1 MTEERDT
8 EQAGAPIDETGA
20 TETEVLA
27 AVERA
32 IDPAEVDVAVVEVL
46 AVSESGDGEAVTVA
60 AAYVEPAATGEIV
73 GTSAAPL
80 APRPLAIP
88 DIDMPSAAPAPQ
100 PLVLSDIPEPAPEQ
114 IQIATDHPMAGFYVQ
129 TPLPPEVRG
138 NRGPGVLI
146 ALVAT
151 AGFAVVYAGLI
162 AGLIAQDFPPSTFL
176 ADGLLP
182 IITSWGFIL
191 PVAAFFVG
199 LSALVLIVGR
209 AGWWAYVLGGFFV
222 AALVWVAAIFGY
234 VLSEEA
240 FGLKEALSDFVGSS
254 SIWAP
259 AALVKIVGLSLP
271 ALGAALVAREATIWF
286 GAWIGARGRKVTAK
300 NREALAEYD
309 ERVAGAKAV

>member
-20 TETEVLA
+20 TETEVMA

-32 IDPAEVDVAVVEVL
+32 IDPADATVESVSAEAVQVDADSSVADAVVI
-46 AVSESGDGEAVTVA
+46 D
-60 AAYVEPAATGEIV
+60 PAATGEIV
-73 GTSAAPL
+73 ADASDSVPVVISDL
-80 APRPLAIP
+80 
-88 DIDMPSAAPAPQ
+88 DMPSAAAPAA
-100 PLVLSDIPEPAPEQ
+100 EPVVVAAAAPAAEQ

-138 NRGPGVLI
+138 NRGAGVLI

-151 AGFAVVYAGLI
+151 VGFALVYAGVI
-162 AGLIAQDFPPSTFL
+162 SGLIAQEFPPSTFL
-176 ADGLLP
+176 SEGLLP
-182 IITSWGFIL
+182 ILMSWAFIF

-222 AALVWVAAIFGY
+222 AVLVWAAAVVG
-234 VLSEEA
+234 LALAPEA
-240 FGLKEALSDFVGSS
+240 FGRPTGFSAE
-254 SIWAP
+254 P
-259 AALVKIVGLSLP
+259 LVVLELIGLSLP

-286 GAWIGARGRKVTAK
+286 GAWIGARGRKMTAK
-300 NREALAEYD
+300 NREALAEYE
-309 ERVAGAKAV
+309 ERVAESQAA